1 MPSLQKGE
9 TRPPAFRGDAFG
21 TSCIAGLIL
30 MLFVLVQLPAESYT
44 AEELA
49 ARTRPSIVTLTHK
62 DRNGDHNGMGTGFV
76 IDQNGLIATSL
87 HVIGEAR
94 PVQVRFPSGKQFD
107 VEAIHAWDRKLD
119 LAVIKIAAT
128 DLQPLKLG
136 DSNQLRNGQPVVA
149 VGNPMG
155 LEQSI
160 VAGVVSGI
168 REFEHSEMIQLAI
181 PIEPGNSGGP
191 LLDMQGR
198 VHGLLNLKST
208 VTENLG
214 FATPISQLKPLLAK
228 PNTVPIAR
236 WLRIGALSPDQW
248 SATMGAH
255 WSQVTGRIKVSGT
268 GDGFGGRAL
277 CLRQETPN
285 QFPYEIEVSVKL
297 KNEAG
302 AAGLV
307 FGSDGGN
314 RHFGFYP
321 SNGQIRLT
329 RFDGENVFSW
339 NILHQIQSPFYRSGN
354 WNHLLIRHTT
364 ELIEGYLNGHL
375 ILTSKD
381 RGLPIGK
388 IGLAKFRDT
397 EAEFK
402 GFRLNKASELS
413 NSSLRPSQNGS
424 NLRASLGPAT
434 ELPDGALLEALI
446 DTPDEGQAWLL
457 EEAQKLELEAERLR
471 EARQRLHRLSVS
483 KKLSEELA
491 KSEDQIDLLRA
502 ALLVSKHDNP
512 EVSVE
517 DYLEQVRRMADE
529 ILESIDSKH
538 NEQKKLK
545 ELISYLFHQN
555 GFHGSYFDY
564 QNNANSYLD
573 NVIDDREGLPITLSV
588 LFLELGRRIHIEGLS
603 GFPLPYHFLVKH
615 ETSKGDYQLIDV
627 FNSGETMTY
636 AEANEYVSKQQKGT
650 FRSDLLESSSKKEII
665 NRMLRNL
672 LAFTQAEKSLS
683 TSLPYLDLL
692 ITLNPATASFY
703 LERAW
708 IHLRSGNSDGARH
721 DLQWILDHEP
731 QGISI
736 PRVREALESL

>member
-1 MPSLQKGE
+1 MQSLQKGE
-9 TRPPAFRGDAFG
+9 PRLRA
-21 TSCIAGLIL
+21 SCCDLIDLLGIASVVCFLL
-30 MLFVLVQLPAESYT
+30 AVDQAVAETYT
-44 AEELA
+44 AEQLA

-76 IDQNGLIATSL
+76 IDSNGLIATSL

-94 PVQVRFPSGKQFD
+94 PVQVRFASGKQYD
-107 VEAIHAWDRKLD
+107 VESIHAWDRKLD
-119 LAVIKIAAT
+119 LAVIKIDAT
-128 DLQPLKLG
+128 DLEPLRLG
-136 DSNQLRNGQPVVA
+136 DSDQLRNGQPVVA

-214 FATPISQLKPLLAK
+214 FATPVSQLKLLLAK
-228 PNTVPIAR
+228 PNTVPIER
-236 WLRIGALSPDQW
+236 WLRIGALRPDQW
-248 SATMGAH
+248 NVTMGAH
-255 WSQVTGRIKVSGT
+255 WSQVTGRIKVTGT

-277 CLRQETPN
+277 CLRREEPD
-285 QFPYEIEVSVKL
+285 QFPYEMEVSIKL
-297 KNEAG
+297 KDESG

-307 FGSDGGN
+307 FGSNGGA

-339 NILHQIQSPFYRSGN
+339 NILHQIQTPFYRSGD
-354 WNHLLIRHTT
+354 WNHLLIRHTSD
-364 ELIEGYLNGHL
+364 LIEGYLNGHL

-388 IGLAKFRDT
+388 IGLAKFRET

-402 GFRLNKASELS
+402 GFRFSRTSEAQDS
-413 NSSLRPSQNGS
+413 AVRSAQRGTNFRT
-424 NLRASLGPAT
+424 SLGPAT
-434 ELPDGALLEALI
+434 GLPDGELLKALL

-457 EEAQKLELEAERLR
+457 EEAQKLELEAKRLR
-471 EARQRLHRLSVS
+471 QARQKLHRLSVS
-483 KKLSEELA
+483 KKLSEELG

-512 EVSVE
+512 DVSVE
-517 DYLEQVRRMADE
+517 DYLEQIRRMADE
-529 ILESIDSKH
+529 ILESIDSEH
-538 NEQKKLK
+538 DEQEKLT

-564 QNNANSYLD
+564 RNNANSYLD

-588 LFLELGRRIHIEGLS
+588 LFLELGRRIQLDGLS

-615 ETSKGDYQLIDV
+615 ETTKGDYRLIDV
-627 FNSGETMTY
+627 FNSGESMTY
-636 AEANEYVSKQQKGT
+636 SEADNFVSQHQKGP
-650 FRSDLLESSSKKEII
+650 FRSDLLVSSSKKEII

-672 LAFTQAEKSLS
+672 LAFTQAEESLA

-692 ITLNPATASFY
+692 ITLNPSTASFY

-721 DLQWILDHEP
+721 DLQWILDHESE
-731 QGISI
+731 GINI

>member
-9 TRPPAFRGDAFG
+9 TRLSAFG
-21 TSCIAGLIL
+21 RDLSDLLVIVGVICSLLGIA
-30 MLFVLVQLPAESYT
+30 QLEAETYT
-44 AEELA
+44 AEQLA
-49 ARTRPSIVTLTHK
+49 TKTRPSVVTLTHK

-76 IDQNGLIATSL
+76 IDPNGLIATSL

-94 PVQVRFPSGKQFD
+94 PVQVRFPSGEQFD

-119 LAVIKIAAT
+119 LAIIKISAT
-128 DLQPLKLG
+128 NLQPLSLG
-136 DSNQLRNGQPVVA
+136 DSDQLRNGQPVVA

-191 LLDMQGR
+191 LLDMQGH

-214 FATPISQLKPLLAK
+214 FATPVSQLKPLLAK
-228 PNTVPIAR
+228 PNTVPIER
-236 WLRIGALSPDQW
+236 WLRIGALNPEQW
-248 SATMGAH
+248 SVTMGAH

-268 GDGFGGRAL
+268 GSGFGGRAL
-277 CLRQETPN
+277 CLRQEQPD
-285 QFPYEIEVSVKL
+285 QFPYEVEVSVKL
-297 KNEAG
+297 KEDSG

-307 FGSDGGN
+307 FGSNGSE

-339 NILHQIQSPFYRSGN
+339 NILHQIQTPFYRSGD
-354 WNHLLIRHTT
+354 WNHLLIRHTSN
-364 ELIEGYLNGHL
+364 LIEGYLNGHL

-397 EAEFK
+397 KAEFK
-402 GFRLNKASELS
+402 GFRFNEISGAKG
-413 NSSLRPSQNGS
+413 SSVGSAQRGS
-424 NLRASLGPAT
+424 NFLDSLGPPT
-434 ELPDGALLEALI
+434 GLPDGELLEALL

-471 EARQRLHRLSVS
+471 QARQKLHRLSVS
-483 KKLSEELA
+483 KRLSEELK

-512 EVSVE
+512 DVSVD
-517 DYLEQVRRMADE
+517 DYLDQIRQMADE
-529 ILESIDSKH
+529 ILESIDA
-538 NEQKKLK
+538 EQDEQEKLE

-564 QNNANSYLD
+564 RNNANSYLD

-588 LFLELGRRIHIEGLS
+588 LFLELGRRIQLEGLS

-615 ETSKGDYQLIDV
+615 ESSNGDYRLIDV
-627 FNSGETMTY
+627 FNSGESMTY
-636 AEANEYVSKQQKGT
+636 AEANEFVSQYQKAP
-650 FRSDLLESSSKKEII
+650 FRSDLLDSSSKKEII

-672 LAFTQAEKSLS
+672 LAFTQAEETLA

-692 ITLNPATASFY
+692 IALNPSTASFY

-708 IHLRSGNSDGARH
+708 IHLRSGNSDGARD
-721 DLQWILDHEP
+721 DLQWILDHKP
-731 QGISI
+731 QGINI

>member
-1 MPSLQKGE
+1 MSSLQYGE
-9 TRPPAFRGDAFG
+9 SSLRACRSNFFSR
-21 TSCIAGLIL
+21 SRIAAVIVL
-30 MLFVLVQLPAESYT
+30 LFLSIHVAAETYT
-44 AEELA
+44 AEQLA

-76 IDQNGLIATSL
+76 IAPNGLIATSL

-94 PVQVRFPSGKQFD
+94 PVQVRFPSGEQFD

-128 DLQPLKLG
+128 NLQPLVLG
-136 DSNQLRNGQPVVA
+136 DSDQLRNGQPVVA

-214 FATPISQLKPLLAK
+214 FATPVSQLKPLLAK
-228 PNTVPIAR
+228 PNTVPIER

-248 SATMGAH
+248 SVTMGAH
-255 WSQVTGRIKVSGT
+255 WSQVTGRIKVTGT

-277 CLRQETPN
+277 CLRQEEPD
-285 QFPYEIEVSVKL
+285 QFPYEMEVSVKL
-297 KNEAG
+297 KDESG

-307 FGSDGGN
+307 FGSNGGA

-339 NILHQIQSPFYRSGN
+339 NILHQIQTPFYRSGD
-354 WNHLLIRHTT
+354 WNHLLIRHTSD
-364 ELIEGYLNGHL
+364 LIEGYLNGHL

-402 GFRLNKASELS
+402 GFRFSRASEVKDS
-413 NSSLRPSQNGS
+413 AGRSAQRGTNFRI
-424 NLRASLGPAT
+424 SLGPAT
-434 ELPDGALLEALI
+434 ELPDGELLEALLG
-446 DTPDEGQAWLL
+446 TPDEGQAWLL
-457 EEAQKLELEAERLR
+457 EEAQKLEFEAKRLR
-471 EARQRLHRLSVS
+471 HARQKLHRLAISE
-483 KKLSEELA
+483 KLSEELG

-512 EVSVE
+512 DVSVE
-517 DYLEQVRRMADE
+517 DYLEQIRRMA
-529 ILESIDSKH
+529 
-538 NEQKKLK
+538 
-545 ELISYLFHQN
+545 
-555 GFHGSYFDY
+555 
-564 QNNANSYLD
+564 
-573 NVIDDREGLPITLSV
+573 
-588 LFLELGRRIHIEGLS
+588 
-603 GFPLPYHFLVKH
+603 
-615 ETSKGDYQLIDV
+615 
-627 FNSGETMTY
+627 
-636 AEANEYVSKQQKGT
+636 
-650 FRSDLLESSSKKEII
+650 
-665 NRMLRNL
+665 
-672 LAFTQAEKSLS
+672 
-683 TSLPYLDLL
+683 
-692 ITLNPATASFY
+692 
-703 LERAW
+703 
-708 IHLRSGNSDGARH
+708 
-721 DLQWILDHEP
+721 
-731 QGISI
+731 
-736 PRVREALESL
+736 

>member
-1 MPSLQKGE
+1 MRRYRHELYSKLRPLGLGSLFLFLLVVEAE
-9 TRPPAFRGDAFG
+9 T
-21 TSCIAGLIL
+21 
-30 MLFVLVQLPAESYT
+30 YT
-44 AEELA
+44 AEQLA
-49 ARTRPSIVTLTHK
+49 LRARSSIVTLTHK

-76 IDQNGLIATSL
+76 IDSNGLIATSL

-94 PVQVRFPSGKQFD
+94 PVRVRFPSGKEFD

-119 LAVIKIAAT
+119 LAVVKIAAT
-128 DLQPLKLG
+128 DLQALKLG
-136 DSNQLRNGQPVVA
+136 DSDLLRNGQSVVA
-149 VGNPMG
+149 LGNPMG

-160 VAGVVSGI
+160 VTGVVSGI
-168 REFEHSEMIQLAI
+168 REFEHSDMIQLAI

-208 VTENLG
+208 VTRNLG

-236 WLRIGALSPDQW
+236 WLRIGALNAEQW
-248 SATMGAH
+248 NVSMGAH

-277 CLRQETPN
+277 CLRREEPDH
-285 QFPYEIEVSVKL
+285 FPYELEVSVKL
-297 KNEAG
+297 KNDSG
-302 AAGLV
+302 AAGIV
-307 FGSDGGN
+307 FCSNGGD

-329 RFDGENVFSW
+329 RFDGANVFTW
-339 NILHQIQSPFYRSGN
+339 NILHQIETPFYHPDD
-354 WNHLLIRHTT
+354 WNHLLIRHTS
-364 ELIEGYLNGHL
+364 EKIEGYLNGHL

-381 RGLPIGK
+381 KGLTIGK

-402 GFRLNKASELS
+402 GFRFNLDSESFDPLKMS
-413 NSSLRPSQNGS
+413 PLGGPDFQSSLGS
-424 NLRASLGPAT
+424 PT
-434 ELPDGALLEALI
+434 ELPDQELLEALL
-446 DTPDEGQAWLL
+446 DQPEAGQAWLL
-457 EEAQKLELEAERLR
+457 DEAQKLEVEAERLR
-471 EARQRLHRLSVS
+471 SARQKLHRLAVTT
-483 KKLSEELA
+483 KLSEELS
-491 KSEDQIDLLRA
+491 KTEEHIDLLRA

-517 DYLEQVRRMADE
+517 DYLEQARHMADE
-529 ILESIDSKH
+529 VLESLRSDQ
-538 NEQKKLK
+538 NEQEQLTQ
-545 ELISYLFHQN
+545 LISYLFDQN

-564 QNNANSYLD
+564 RNNANSYLN
-573 NVIDDREGLPITLSV
+573 NVIDDREGLPITLSI
-588 LFLELGRRIHIEGLS
+588 LFLELGRRIHISGLS

-615 ETSKGDYQLIDV
+615 ETSDGGYRLIDV
-627 FNSGETMTY
+627 FNSGESMTY
-636 AEANEYVSKQQKGT
+636 TEANEFVSKYDKVP
-650 FRSDLLESSSKKEII
+650 FRSELLDSSSKKEII

-672 LAFTQAEKSLS
+672 LSFTQAENSLAS
-683 TSLPYLDLL
+683 SLPYLDLL
-692 ITLNPATASFY
+692 IALNPSTASFY

-708 IHLRSGNSDGARH
+708 IHLRSGNQNGARQ

-731 QGISI
+731 QGINI